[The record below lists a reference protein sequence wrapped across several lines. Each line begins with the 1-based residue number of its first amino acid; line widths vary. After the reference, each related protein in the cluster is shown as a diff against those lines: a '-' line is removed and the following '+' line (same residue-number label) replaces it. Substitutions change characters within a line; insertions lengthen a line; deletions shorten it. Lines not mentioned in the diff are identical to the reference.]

1 MKISRSNLFRLA
13 LIALLGFIAFTSTSL
28 AGKAGD
34 NSFAFLMALLFG
46 HLRSSRL
53 VGMMHFTAEK
63 SVHFILFFV
72 LALLLLNM
80 MPASKSRTPRILLL
94 ALVVGIS
101 SELLQFQF
109 PGRDPAVR
117 DVFINF
123 CGSVAGILWTA
134 VSRRSRAMAIPGP
147 GRTSRLPSTVKRTI
161 EHENACDILNRR

>member
-1 MKISRSNLFRLA
+1 MKISRINLFRLA

-34 NSFAFLMALLFG
+34 NSFAFLFG
-46 HLRSSRL
+46 HLRSIRL

-94 ALVVGIS
+94 ALLVGIS

-134 VSRRSRAMAIPGP
+134 VSRRSGAMAIPGP
-147 GRTSRLPSTVKRTI
+147 GRTSRLPSTAKRTI
-161 EHENACDILNRR
+161 DHENACDILNRR